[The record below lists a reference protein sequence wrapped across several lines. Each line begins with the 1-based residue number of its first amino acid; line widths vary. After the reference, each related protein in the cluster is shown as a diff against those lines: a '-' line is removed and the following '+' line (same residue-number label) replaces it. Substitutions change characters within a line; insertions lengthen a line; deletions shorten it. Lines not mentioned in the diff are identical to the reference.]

1 MTTRSIRRAQERK
14 ARKEMDRK
22 ARKELDPQGRN
33 EIERT
38 TEPAA
43 SKPEELLSPAVG
55 PEPDSHGLE
64 FLHPGHPALLTL
76 ARLKANLAN
85 AQLSTGSKTSEGK
98 AKASLNAVKTAL
110 TGRTV
115 LLPADDAAA
124 YECHIQSFADDYSP
138 VGLREANLVQSIAD
152 TWWRLKRIPSLE
164 SALFALGYVE
174 FAGCFDEHDA
184 SLRPSLIEAQTF
196 LKYEK
201 QLRNLQLQEARLFR
215 RYEKDRAELRQLQ
228 QERRQK
234 EVEALE
240 RVSSLYMAAKQA
252 GQPFDLAEH
261 GFEFSSAQ
269 IEQHLERVQA
279 QQVARSTA
287 RSADSPAGSRSKTH
301 AKAA

>member
-22 ARKELDPQGRN
+22 ARKELDPQARN
-33 EIERT
+33 EMERT

-85 AQLSTGSKTSEGK
+85 AQLSTGAKTSEGK
-98 AKASLNAVKTAL
+98 AKALLNAVKTGL

-138 VGLREANLVQSIAD
+138 VGLREADLVQSIAD

-174 FAGCFDEHDA
+174 FAGSFDEHDA

-201 QLRNLQLQEARLFR
+201 QLRNLQLQEARLFLEIASA
-215 RYEKDRAELRQLQ
+215 RYQ
-228 QERRQK
+228 
-234 EVEALE
+234 
-240 RVSSLYMAAKQA
+240 AAA
-252 GQPFDLAEH
+252 PENRPSHLAAN
-261 GFEFSSAQ
+261 GFEFSSDQ
-269 IEQHLERVQA
+269 IEQHLAAIRN
-279 QQVARSTA
+279 
-287 RSADSPAGSRSKTH
+287 RSAARNLPSPTSNASRRS
-301 AKAA
+301 ARAA